1 MRLLPQRY
9 RGLLQLLEAENRL
22 GACSLPQIIRPAL
35 RGFSRKKAFRSA
47 KYLSIA
53 ALQASTDS

>member
-1 MRLLPQRY
+1 
-9 RGLLQLLEAENRL
+9 
-22 GACSLPQIIRPAL
+22 LPQIIRPAL